1 MVRRTVTALLLLVTI
16 LPAVYFGGI
25 PYFLYMS
32 LFVVT
37 ASVEYVHI
45 FQTTK
50 YEPSLPLTVGGTLL
64 ILFMRTFLPG
74 WAEVAFT
81 GLILLALTVHL
92 FAYERGRDQAALD
105 FVITVGGFTYLGWVA
120 AYIVDLRTL
129 PNGAWWVLV
138 VFPIVWMSDSG
149 AYMIGARYGRHKM
162 FKRISPKKSW
172 EGYLAGIFMGVFYG
186 GFLAVAYTKF
196 GHLQLGIGQGL
207 LLGFVISAS
216 SMLGD
221 LGESLFKRF
230 ANEKDSG
237 NFLPGH
243 GGAFDRL
250 DSLIWAAVIG
260 FFWIRFFLL

>member
-1 MVRRTVTALLLLVTI
+1 
-16 LPAVYFGGI
+16 
-25 PYFLYMS
+25 MS

-186 GFLAVAYTKF
+186 GFLAFAYTKF

>member
-1 MVRRTVTALLLLVTI
+1 MVRRTVTALLLLATI

-37 ASVEYVHI
+37 ASLEYVYI

-50 YEPSLPLTVGGTLL
+50 YEPSLPITVGGTLL

-74 WAEVAFT
+74 WAEAAFT
-81 GLILLALTVHL
+81 GLILLAMTVHL
-92 FAYERGRDQAALD
+92 FAYERGREQAALD
-105 FVITVGGFTYLGWVA
+105 FVITVGGFTYLGWVT
-120 AYIVDLRTL
+120 AYIMDLRML

-172 EGYLAGIFMGVFYG
+172 EGYLAGIFMGIFYG
-186 GFLAVAYTKF
+186 GFLAYAYTKF
-196 GHLQLGIGQGL
+196 GHLQLGIGQGV

-216 SMLGD
+216 SIMGD

-237 NFLPGH
+237 SFLPGH

-260 FFWIRFFLL
+260 FFWIRFLLL

>member
-1 MVRRTVTALLLLVTI
+1 MVRRTLTALLLIVTI
-16 LPAVYFGGI
+16 LPAVYFGGLL
-25 PYFLYMS
+25 YFLYMS
-32 LFVVT
+32 IFVVT
-37 ASVEYVHI
+37 ASVEYVYI

-50 YEPSLPLTVGGTLL
+50 FEPSLPLTAGGTLL
-64 ILFMRTFLPG
+64 ILFMRTFLPA
-74 WAEVAFT
+74 WAETTFV
-81 GLILLALTVHL
+81 GLILLAMAVHL

-105 FVITVGGFTYLGWVA
+105 FLITLGGFTYLGWVA
-120 AYIVDLRTL
+120 AYIIDLRLL
-129 PNGAWWVLV
+129 PHGIWWVMV
-138 VFPIVWMSDSG
+138 VFPIVWMTDSG

-172 EGYLAGIFMGVFYG
+172 EGYLAGVFMGVFYG
-186 GFLAVAYTKF
+186 GFLAYAYTRF
-196 GHLQLGIGQGL
+196 GYLQLGIGQGV
-207 LLGFVISAS
+207 LLGFVIGAS

-221 LGESLFKRF
+221 LGESLLKRF

-243 GGAFDRL
+243 GGAFDRI